1 MKKLLNFSLS
11 FLMIFTVAFAT
22 IETVDSEPAFANSSK
37 AFACKSSS
45 GDLYGYQTQQSAN
58 ALNIFRFNV
67 ETAKTDAVK
76 SYTRLGSTA
85 VKNFKDIKGSAM
97 DDQGHMFALAKT
109 NRNQLQ
115 LHYLPSN
122 SNTGTQ
128 VGGSISV
135 SGIYDAATYFEY
147 NNQKYIVSSKGFFG
161 GAKGWRL
168 PNSYNYTS
176 YAPIT
181 YFNVDTNGTR
191 AKLNTVDDIAWLR
204 DGSAW
209 PKYGIYSPSFV
220 GYDVGTQRVVLGY
233 IMGLSGNR
241 FAIKVTD
248 YSLSRGSWSSTSN
261 VGATFAFGGEEVYT
275 VYNGNGEV
283 RKISYNGSSFS
294 FGTSLGNMQK
304 TSKNDGSACHTG
316 TPDQYWEPTAS
327 IVGTSTCDGEGK
339 KLQVKL
345 ANPLLAGKNG
355 TKAIHAATYSS
366 TDGQS
371 GTLYSFTQDIGST
384 VTYYPG
390 PAFANG
396 SVVTVNYTI
405 TNANDS
411 TEVRSGALTKTI
423 DASECVTTPTDPSS
437 TFSKSLGTCSGNT
450 DSSTSTSTLSITN
463 NESSATTYY
472 KVEYSLDGGSSY
484 TVKAANLSVAAGQTD
499 TSMTQAVTHGQQI
512 IWRVTDSDISNTFTG
527 QSAELVSPS
536 AVVGCI
542 LEVNAGETY
551 SACQTLGS
559 ASEGNLKTT
568 MTFYN
573 GESQGVYLYAD
584 IRLSTDGSTWGDWQ
598 VRGYQNLISA
608 NSSRVRNFGQV
619 PDGQYYQWRWRF
631 GTTIQNLNAASWID
645 GPINGPVDCPTQIGS
660 GFSTEIGAC
669 GAEGSNSQRITLTP
683 SNNGQSA
690 ETPAY
695 FYVQIKLNG
704 SDWTTLTGAGWDN
717 LEVAAGATASPAYSL
732 KLSDGDTFD
741 VRFAVQNHPHT
752 ETPTSWTDIAWQV
765 GNTNASTSEKTI
777 DCPSETIDTSV
788 SVANGTCS
796 GTTFGFMPQVFTMN
810 NGSGAD
816 TVAYYRVQYN
826 KNSAG
831 WVTAVENQSV
841 DIDSSQTYTLED
853 LIVGDTIAWRYYALN
868 SSLAIPANGVDPVS
882 DSDYTTVSSPP
893 TPGDGCN
900 TAASLAST
908 ALGTCSGA
916 SVDSTLSIDVN
927 TYTDNFEN
935 GDNISTTPLKYYVQ
949 YRIDDGSWT
958 DHTTES
964 AAFGSGSG
972 RDLVNATATFTQ
984 AVPDGSTIDW
994 RYQAKY
1000 DGGSFADIADAP
1012 VISANDGAA
1021 VECPYIN
1028 PTASSAIGSCLQ
1040 SVSGTNDGPATSTF
1054 TMENAG
1060 ATRNAYFFVEYKIND
1075 GDWIEKDT
1083 NKQVAAD
1090 ATETLTVDVPH
1101 GSTITW
1107 RYKSSI
1113 TPRDFSTG
1121 SYTTL
1126 DESAAVNCPVLVVTA
1141 TLTPTASCQDGV
1153 FTSFITIQNLD
1164 SSNVSGF
1171 IQAYYSF
1178 DNSTWTAATFSG
1190 ADVTDLEIQDNT
1202 AKTLDGVVVPGGSTI
1217 YWRYEERLPSESF
1230 TNTYITTGPNSTP
1243 LSITAD
1249 CPNLD
1254 PSASVTLGAC
1264 SGSSKPSTLT
1274 IDNSLSNIPG
1284 FFKVEYRFDDGAW
1297 GEAASNDEIAGGAS
1311 ATFSTSVPTGSSI
1324 TWRYQISD
1332 TSNTFTEDYIVTASS
1347 DEVSCYTTGNDF
1359 TTTVA
1364 TGCGYPEAKASFNA
1378 SVPQNVESA
1387 AFFEVQYRTDMG
1399 GPFTSLGSTL
1409 VAPGETI
1416 AIGNINV
1423 PYGSSIQWMYKVT
1436 AEEGADGIF
1445 ISTDV
1450 LTPEY
1455 ESYDPCKP
1463 DPPVTTTTT
1472 TTTTIPTIE
1481 PIFKPI
1487 ITNVRTCNNDGTASY
1502 GLTVDNTQS
1511 NVSLGITTLMKIDNV
1526 TVVNTDY
1533 LVNSGESKFI
1543 TTVASVQEGS
1553 YYRIKFFVSDGAG
1566 GGTSVGVFKKIT
1578 DCYEDTSDSTTTTTS
1593 PPSTIPGSEDPQP
1606 GCDTGFDGSCDTPLT
1621 GEEGNDFFEWD
1632 DYDEEI
1638 YLTDGNYV
1646 VQYIYSEDELQI
1658 AATGIFVDL
1667 YVFYFAVFSTASVV
1681 LLNWR
1686 PRRRK
1691 T

>member
-1 MKKLLNFSLS
+1 MVFSLA
-11 FLMIFTVAFAT
+11 FTT
-22 IETVDSEPAFANSSK
+22 IEVVNSQPAFANSSL

-45 GDLYGYQTQQSAN
+45 GDLYGYQTQQSSS
-58 ALNIFRFNV
+58 ALNIYRYNV
-67 ETAKTDAVK
+67 ETSKTDPVK
-76 SYTRLGSTA
+76 SYTKLGSTA
-85 VKNFKDIKGSAM
+85 VGNFKDIKGSAM

-109 NRNQLQ
+109 NRDQLQ
-115 LHYLPSN
+115 LYYLPSN
-122 SNTGTQ
+122 SNRGSQ

-135 SGIYDAATYFEY
+135 KGIYDAATYFEH
-147 NNQKYIVSSKGFFG
+147 NNQKFIVSAKGFFN

-168 PNSYNYTS
+168 TRSYNYQGPS
-176 YAPIT
+176 APIA

-191 AKLNTVDDIAWLR
+191 ARLATVDDIAWLR

-209 PKYGIYSPSFV
+209 PKHEGIDPSFV
-220 GYDVGTQRVVLGY
+220 GYDVSTQRVVLGY
-233 IMGLSGNR
+233 ITQAYGTAIN
-241 FAIKVTD
+241 IKVKD
-248 YSLSRGSWSSTSN
+248 HYLSRGSWSSRSN
-261 VGATFAFGGEEVYT
+261 VGATFAFGGEEVYA

-316 TPDQYWEPTAS
+316 TPRQYFEPSLSVVAAGSCT
-327 IVGTSTCDGEGK
+327 GEGK
-339 KLQVKL
+339 KVTITLSNLEASGKITPSVKFL
-345 ANPLLAGKNG
+345 GSISPPYQAIDTTLEPGGTATIVSTGSSNG
-355 TKAIHAATYSS
+355 
-366 TDGQS
+366 
-371 GTLYSFTQDIGST
+371 LVT
-384 VTYYPG
+384 VTLS
-390 PAFANG
+390 ATNQ
-396 SVVTVNYTI
+396 SDTSEVRTLSETI
-405 TNANDS
+405 T
-411 TEVRSGALTKTI
+411 V
-423 DASECVTTPTDPSS
+423 DASECVTTPISPDSS
-437 TFSKSLGTCSGNT
+437 YSQTLGTCS
-450 DSSTSTSTLSITN
+450 SSAPNATRTSTLSITN
-463 NESSATTYY
+463 ESDATAYY
-472 KVEYSLDGGSSY
+472 KVEYSLNGGSSY
-484 TVKAANLSVAAGQTD
+484 TTASANLSVGTGATN
-499 TSMTQAVTHGQQI
+499 TSISQAV
-512 IWRVTDSDISNTFTG
+512 S
-527 QSAELVSPS
+527 
-536 AVVGCI
+536 
-542 LEVNAGETY
+542 
-551 SACQTLGS
+551 
-559 ASEGNLKTT
+559 
-568 MTFYN
+568 N
-573 GESQGVYLYAD
+573 GESISWRITASDMDGEFGGLTPQNLTASDTVSCELNIEIGRTGLGCTTTYGAYGVGTSF
-584 IRLSTDGSTWGDWQ
+584 STLTITNNESSSIFYYKESSVDGGSTWGVAQ
-598 VRGYQNLISA
+598 S
-608 NSSRVRNFGQV
+608 
-619 PDGQYYQWRWRF
+619 
-631 GTTIQNLNAASWID
+631 GTLAA
-645 GPINGPVDCPTQIGS
+645 GAQKALGS
-660 GFSTEIGAC
+660 GRISDGNRQQFRYKIGTDSADAAAKDWTNTTFTDVANCPHEIDTSVTTTIGAC
-669 GAEGSNSQRITLTP
+669 GATGSNQQVFTFDAKNDGSSAEISAHFHLQVSINGGDFTTVDGWDSKEVTAGGTETYSLTLT
-683 SNNGQSA
+683 
-690 ETPAY
+690 
-695 FYVQIKLNG
+695 
-704 SDWTTLTGAGWDN
+704 
-717 LEVAAGATASPAYSL
+717 
-732 KLSDGDTFD
+732 DGDTVDFQY
-741 VRFAVQNHPHT
+741 AVQNEAYT
-752 ETPTSWTDIAWQV
+752 TTPSSFTDVSYTGDAAV
-765 GNTNASTSEKTI
+765 YTVS
-777 DCPSETIDTSV
+777 CPSVTIDTTV
-788 SVANGTCS
+788 SVVNGTCS
-796 GTTFGFMPQVFTMN
+796 GTTFGFLPQVFTMN

-908 ALGTCSGA
+908 TLGTCSGA

-935 GDNISTTPLKYYVQ
+935 EDNISTTPLKYYVQ

-958 DHTTES
+958 DHTAES

-1000 DGGSFADIADAP
+1000 DGGSFAAIADAP
-1012 VISANDGAA
+1012 VISANDGEA

-1054 TMENAG
+1054 TMQNAA

-1083 NKQVAAD
+1083 NTQVAAD

-1164 SSNVSGF
+1164 SSNISGF

-1217 YWRYEERLPSESF
+1217 YWRYEERLPSGSF
-1230 TNTYITTGPNSTP
+1230 TNTYVTTGPNSTA
-1243 LSITAD
+1243 LSIAAD
-1249 CPNLD
+1249 CPLLE
-1254 PSASVTLGAC
+1254 PTASVALGAC
-1264 SGSSKPSTLT
+1264 SGSSKASTLT
-1274 IDNSLSNIPG
+1274 IDNSLSNISG
-1284 FFKVEYRFDDGAW
+1284 FFKVEYRFDENAW
-1297 GEAASNDEIAGGAS
+1297 GEAATNDEIAAGAS
-1311 ATFSTSVPTGSSI
+1311 ATFSASVPTGSSI

-1332 TSNTFTEDYIVTASS
+1332 TSNTFTEDYIATASS
-1347 DEVSCYTTGNDF
+1347 DEVSCYTTGNAF
-1359 TTTVA
+1359 ATSVT
-1364 TGCGYPEAKASFNA
+1364 TGCGYPEAKANFSA
-1378 SVPQNVESA
+1378 SVPSDVQSA
-1387 AFFEVQYRTDMG
+1387 AFFDVLYRTDMT
-1399 GPFTSLGSTL
+1399 GPFTPLGTTV
-1409 VAPGETI
+1409 VAPGEAV
-1416 AIGNINV
+1416 AIGNISV
-1423 PYGSSIQWMYKVT
+1423 PYGSSIQWMYKIT
-1436 AEEGADGIF
+1436 AEEGADGTYF
-1445 ISTDV
+1445 STDV

-1472 TTTTIPTIE
+1472 TTTIPVVE

-1487 ITNVRTCNNDGTASY
+1487 ITNVRVCNDDGTASY
-1502 GLTVDNTQS
+1502 GLTVDNTNS
-1511 NVSLGITTLMKIDNV
+1511 NVSLSITTLMKIENV
-1526 TVVNTDY
+1526 TVVNTNY
-1533 LVNSGESKFI
+1533 QVASGESKFI
-1543 TTVASVQEGS
+1543 TTVASVPEGS

-1566 GGTSVGVFKKIT
+1566 GGTSVGVFKKLT

-1593 PPSTIPGSEDPQP
+1593 PPITTPESEESQQV
-1606 GCDTGFDGSCDTPLT
+1606 CDTGFDGSCDTPLT
-1621 GEEGNDFFEWD
+1621 EDDGNDFFEWD
-1632 DYDEEI
+1632 DYDEDV

-1646 VQYIYSEDELQI
+1646 VQYVYTEDELPI
-1658 AATGIFVDL
+1658 AATGIFLEL
-1667 YVFYFAVFSTASVV
+1667 YVFFFVIFSSAGIV
-1681 LLNWR
+1681 LINWL
-1686 PRRRK
+1686 PRRRRG
-1691 T
+1691 

>member
-1 MKKLLNFSLS
+1 MKKLLNISLS
-11 FLMIFTVAFAT
+11 FLMIFTLAFAT
-22 IETVDSEPAFANSSK
+22 IETVDSEPAFADASK
-37 AFACKSSS
+37 AFDCKASN
-45 GDLYGYQTQQSAN
+45 GDLYGYQTAWN
-58 ALNIFRFNV
+58 NGAIGITRFNV
-67 ETAKTDAVK
+67 ETGTTTNVK
-76 SYTRLGSTA
+76 SFSKLGNLKVSKFQNLQA
-85 VKNFKDIKGSAM
+85 SAM
-97 DDQGHMFALAKT
+97 DDQGHLFMLARKDNKVT
-109 NRNQLQ
+109 PY
-115 LHYLPSN
+115 YLASD
-122 SNTGTQ
+122 STKGVK
-128 VGGSISV
+128 VGKSLSAGSI
-135 SGIYDAATYFEY
+135 IDAATYFEY
-147 NNQKYIVSSKGFFG
+147 GGNKYMVAANGFFAG
-161 GAKGWRL
+161 DVSGWSM
-168 PNSYNYTS
+168 PSGYNYAGLPGTWS
-176 YAPIT
+176 SVS
-181 YFNVDTNGTR
+181 FNINNTGVS
-191 AKLNTVDDIAWLR
+191 AKLAKTDDIAWLV
-204 DGSAW
+204 DGSGYPALNGT
-209 PKYGIYSPSFV
+209 YPSFV
-220 GYDVGTQRVVLGY
+220 GYDIETQKVVLGY
-233 IMGLSGNR
+233 ITSKSGNT
-241 FAIKVTD
+241 FNITVKD
-248 YSLSRGSWSSTSN
+248 YPLNRSGWNQSTR
-261 VGATFAFGGEEVYT
+261 VGAVFAFGGSEVYAIH
-275 VYNGNGEV
+275 NGTGNV
-283 RKISYNGSSFS
+283 RKITYDGSSFGWGS
-294 FGTSLGNMQK
+294 NLGNMTV
-304 TSKNDGSACHTG
+304 TSNNDGAACHTG
-316 TPDQYWEPTAS
+316 TPNQNFTPSAS
-327 IVGTSTCDGEGK
+327 LVAQSSCSGEGK
-339 KLQVKL
+339 KV
-345 ANPLLAGKNG
+345 
-355 TKAIHAATYSS
+355 
-366 TDGQS
+366 
-371 GTLYSFTQDIGST
+371 
-384 VTYYPG
+384 
-390 PAFANG
+390 
-396 SVVTVNYTI
+396 TI
-405 TNANDS
+405 TLSNPEAS
-411 TEVRSGALTKTI
+411 GKETPSVRFLGQISPPYQAIDRTLAPGGTATI
-423 DASECVTTPTDPSS
+423 VTTGSSNGLVTLSLSAINQSDTSETTIISESITVDASSCITTPTDPSS
-437 TFSKSLGTCSGNT
+437 TFSQSLGTCSGNT

-472 KVEYSLDGGSSY
+472 KVEYSLNGGSSY
-484 TVKAANLSVAAGQTD
+484 TVKSANLSVAAGQTD

-512 IWRVTDSDISNTFTG
+512 IWRVTDSNISNTFTG
-527 QSAELVSPS
+527 QSAEQVSPS
-536 AVVGCI
+536 AVVGCL

-559 ASEGNLKTT
+559 ASEGNHKTI

-573 GESQGVYLYAD
+573 GESQTVLLYAD

-598 VRGYQNLISA
+598 NRGYQNAISA
-608 NSSRVRNFGQV
+608 NGSFTRSFGSV

-631 GTTIQNLNAASWID
+631 GTTVSNLDAASWIE
-645 GPINGPVDCPTQIGS
+645 GPVNGAVDCPTVIGQ
-660 GFSTEIGAC
+660 GFTSTLGAC
-669 GAEGSNSQRITLTP
+669 GAESPNTQRLTLTP
-683 SNNGQSA
+683 SNDGVNA

-704 SDWTTLTGAGWDN
+704 SDWITLNGMGWDN
-717 LEVAAGATASPAYSL
+717 LEIAAGATASPSYEVA
-732 KLSDGDTFD
+732 LSDEDTFD
-741 VRFAVQNHPHT
+741 VRYAVQNHPHT
-752 ETPTSWTDIAWQV
+752 ETPTSWQDVSWAPSGTP
-765 GNTNASTSEKTI
+765 ELTI
-777 DCPSETIDTSV
+777 DCPSVTIDTSV
-788 SVANGTCS
+788 SVANGSCS

-841 DIDSSQTYTLED
+841 DVDSSQTYTLED

-868 SSLAIPANGVDPVS
+868 TSLAIPSNGVDPVS

-900 TAASLAST
+900 TAATISST
-908 ALGTCSGA
+908 SLGTCSGA
-916 SVDSTLSIDVN
+916 SVNSTLSIDIN

-949 YRIDDGSWT
+949 YQIDDGSWT
-958 DHTTES
+958 DHTAES
-964 AAFGSGSG
+964 SAFGTGSG
-972 RDLVNATATFTQ
+972 RGLVNATATFTQ
-984 AVPDGSTIDW
+984 AVPDGSTINW

-1012 VISANDGAA
+1012 VISANSGQA

-1054 TMENAG
+1054 TMQNAG

-1126 DESAAVNCPVLVVTA
+1126 DESAVVNCPVLVVTA

-1217 YWRYEERLPSESF
+1217 YWRYEERLPSGSF
-1230 TNTYITTGPNSTP
+1230 TNTYVTTGPNSTP

-1249 CPNLD
+1249 CPNLE
-1254 PSASVTLGAC
+1254 PSVSVSLGAC

-1297 GEAASNDEIAGGAS
+1297 GEAATNDEVAAGAS
-1311 ATFSTSVPTGSSI
+1311 STFTVNVPNGNYV
-1324 TWRYQISD
+1324 TWRYKITD
-1332 TSNTFTEDYIVTASS
+1332 TSDTFTEDYILTASS
-1347 DEVSCYTTGNDF
+1347 ESVACYTTGNDF
-1359 TTTVA
+1359 STLVA
-1364 TGCGYPEAKASFNA
+1364 TGCGYPDAIAIFNA
-1378 SVPQNVESA
+1378 SVPSDVQSA
-1387 AFFEVQYRTDMG
+1387 AYFDVLYSIDGGGFFNA
-1399 GPFTSLGSTL
+1399 GSVL

-1416 AIGNINV
+1416 GVGNISV
-1423 PYGSSIQWMYKVT
+1423 PYGSSIQWKYKVT
-1436 AEEGADGIF
+1436 AEEGADGTY

-1450 LTPEY
+1450 LTAEY

-1463 DPPVTTTTT
+1463 DPPVT

-1487 ITNVRTCNNDGTASY
+1487 ITNVRTCNDDGTASY

-1511 NVSLGITTLMKIDNV
+1511 NVSLSITTLMKIDNV

-1543 TTVASVQEGS
+1543 TTVASVPEGS

-1566 GGTSVGVFKKIT
+1566 GGTSVGIFKKIT

-1593 PPSTIPGSEDPQP
+1593 PPITTPESEEPQQV
-1606 GCDTGFDGSCDTPLT
+1606 CDTGFDGSCDTPLT
-1621 GEEGNDFFEWD
+1621 EEEGNDFFEWD
-1632 DYDEEI
+1632 DYDEDV

-1646 VQYIYSEDELQI
+1646 VQYIYTEDELPI
-1658 AATGIFVDL
+1658 AATGIFQDL
-1667 YVFYFAVFSTASVV
+1667 YVFFFVVFSSAGVV
-1681 LLNWR
+1681 LLNWL
-1686 PRRRK
+1686 PRRRRD
-1691 T
+1691 

>member
-1 MKKLLNFSLS
+1 MKKLLNISLS

-22 IETVDSEPAFANSSK
+22 IETVDSEPAFADASK

-45 GDLYGYQTQQSAN
+45 GDLYGYQTQQSSN
-58 ALNIFRFNV
+58 AINVYRYNV
-67 ETAKTDAVK
+67 ETAETDSVTA
-76 SYTRLGSTA
+76 YTKLGNTKVS
-85 VKNFKDIKGSAM
+85 KFKDIKASAM
-97 DDQGHMFALAKT
+97 DDQGHMFAIAKNNSNNLIPYYLA
-109 NRNQLQ
+109 
-115 LHYLPSN
+115 SN
-122 SNTGTQ
+122 STKGVK
-128 VGGSISV
+128 VGKSV
-135 SGIYDAATYFEY
+135 SIDGIYDAGTYFEY
-147 NNQKYIVSSKGFFG
+147 NGKKYVMASKGFFG
-161 GAKGWRL
+161 GAKGWSL
-168 PNSYNYTS
+168 PDSYS
-176 YAPIT
+176 YGGSLWNT
-181 YFNVDTNGTR
+181 VNFNVDTSGTS
-191 AKLNTVDDIAWLR
+191 AALSLVDDIAWLR

-209 PKYGIYSPSFV
+209 PQLSGISPSFV
-220 GYDVGTQRVVLGY
+220 GYDVSRQKVVLGY
-233 IMGLSGNR
+233 ITSQSGSTFNIR
-241 FAIKVTD
+241 VQD
-248 YSLSRGSWSSTSN
+248 HDLSRGTWSGTNN
-261 VGATFAFGGEEVYT
+261 VGAVFAFGGEEIYA
-275 VYNGNGEV
+275 VYNGTGEV
-283 RKISYNGSSFS
+283 RKISYDGSSFS
-294 FGTSLGNMQK
+294 FGTSLGNMTK

-316 TPDQYWEPTAS
+316 TPKQYWEPSAS
-327 IVGTSTCDGEGK
+327 LSGLSACDGEGK
-339 KLQVKL
+339 KLQVTL
-345 ANPLLAGKNG
+345 RNPLLVGKNG
-355 TKAIHAATYSS
+355 AGAIHAATYSS

-371 GTLYSFTQDIGST
+371 GTLYSFTQAIASS
-384 VTYYPG
+384 VTYNPG

-405 TNANDS
+405 TNANDT
-411 TEVRSGALTKTI
+411 TEVRSGTLTQTI

-437 TFSKSLGTCSGNT
+437 TFSQSLGTCSGNT

-463 NESSATTYY
+463 NDSSATTYY

-527 QSAELVSPS
+527 QSAEQVSPS
-536 AVVGCI
+536 AVVGCL

-559 ASEGNLKTT
+559 SDEGNHKTI

-573 GESQGVYLYAD
+573 LESQDVYLYAD

-598 VRGYQNLISA
+598 VIGNQNLISA
-608 NSSRVRNFGQV
+608 NDSRTRSFGAV

-631 GTTIQNLNAASWID
+631 GTTVSNLNAASWIE
-645 GPINGPVDCPTQIGS
+645 GPVNGAVDCPTVIGQ
-660 GFSTEIGAC
+660 GFTATLGAC

-683 SNNGQSA
+683 SNDGPNA

-695 FYVQIKLNG
+695 FYVQIKLDG
-704 SDWTTLTGAGWDN
+704 SDWVTLNGAGWDN
-717 LEVAAGATASPAYSL
+717 LEIAPGATASPAYSL
-732 KLSDGDTFD
+732 KLSDEDTFD
-741 VRFAVQNHPHT
+741 VRYAVQNHPHT
-752 ETPTSWTDIAWQV
+752 ETPTSWTDVSWAPS
-765 GNTNASTSEKTI
+765 GTPELTI
-777 DCPSETIDTSV
+777 DCPSVTIDTTV
-788 SVANGTCS
+788 SVANGSCS
-796 GTTFGFMPQVFTMN
+796 GTTFGLMPQVFTMN
-810 NGSGAD
+810 NGDGAD

-868 SSLAIPANGVDPVS
+868 TSLAIPANGVDPVS

-900 TAASLAST
+900 TAATTSYTS
-908 ALGTCSGA
+908 LGTCSGA
-916 SVDSTLSIDVN
+916 SVDSTLSIDIN

-935 GDNISTTPLKYYVQ
+935 GDSISTTPLKYYVQ
-949 YRIDDGSWT
+949 YQIDDGSWT
-958 DHTTES
+958 DHTAES
-964 AAFGSGSG
+964 AAFGTGSG

-984 AVPDGSTIDW
+984 AVPDGSTINW

-1000 DGGSFADIADAP
+1000 DGGSFAAIADAP
-1012 VISANDGAA
+1012 VISANDGEA

-1054 TMENAG
+1054 TMQNAG

-1126 DESAAVNCPVLVVTA
+1126 AESAAVNCPVLVVTA

-1217 YWRYEERLPSESF
+1217 YWRYEERLPSGSF
-1230 TNTYITTGPNSTP
+1230 TNTYVTTGPNSTP
-1243 LSITAD
+1243 LSIAAD
-1249 CPNLD
+1249 CPNLE
-1254 PSASVTLGAC
+1254 PTASVALGAC
-1264 SGSSKPSTLT
+1264 SGSSKASTLT

-1297 GEAASNDEIAGGAS
+1297 GEAASNDEVAAGAS
-1311 ATFSTSVPTGSSI
+1311 ATFSVNVPTGNYV
-1324 TWRYQISD
+1324 TWRYKITD
-1332 TSNTFTEDYIVTASS
+1332 TSDTFTEDYILTASS
-1347 DEVSCYTTGNDF
+1347 ESVACYTTGNDF
-1359 TTTVA
+1359 STSVA
-1364 TGCGYPEAKASFNA
+1364 TGCGYPDAKANFFA
-1378 SVPQNVESA
+1378 SVPSDVQSA
-1387 AFFEVQYRTDMG
+1387 SFFEVQYRTDMG
-1399 GPFTSLGSTL
+1399 GPFISLGSTL
-1409 VAPGETI
+1409 VGPGETI
-1416 AIGNINV
+1416 AIGDISV

-1436 AEEGADGIF
+1436 AEEGADGTYF
-1445 ISTDV
+1445 STDV

-1472 TTTTIPTIE
+1472 TTIPVVE

-1487 ITNVRTCNNDGTASY
+1487 ITNVRTCNDDGTASY
-1502 GLTVDNTQS
+1502 GLTVDNTNS
-1511 NVSLGITTLMKIDNV
+1511 NVSLSITTLMKIDNV

-1543 TTVASVQEGS
+1543 TTVASVPEGS

-1578 DCYEDTSDSTTTTTS
+1578 DCYEDTTDSTTTTTS
-1593 PPSTIPGSEDPQP
+1593 PPITTPESEEPQQV
-1606 GCDTGFDGSCDTPLT
+1606 CDTGFDGSCDTPLT
-1621 GEEGNDFFEWD
+1621 EDEGNDFFEWD
-1632 DYDEEI
+1632 DYDEDV

-1646 VQYIYSEDELQI
+1646 VQYVYTEDELPI
-1658 AATGIFVDL
+1658 AATGIFQDL
-1667 YVFYFAVFSTASVV
+1667 YVFFFVVFSSAGIV
-1681 LLNWR
+1681 LINWL
-1686 PRRRK
+1686 PRRRRD
-1691 T
+1691 

>member
-1 MKKLLNFSLS
+1 MRKFLNISLS
-11 FLMIFTVAFAT
+11 FLMIFTLAFAT
-22 IETVDSEPAFANSSK
+22 IETVDSEPAFADASK
-37 AFACKSSS
+37 AFDCKASN
-45 GDLYGYQTQQSAN
+45 GDLYGYQTAWNTSS
-58 ALNIFRFNV
+58 IGITRFNV
-67 ETAKTDAVK
+67 ETGTTTNVK
-76 SYTRLGSTA
+76 SFTKLGNTR
-85 VKNFKDIKGSAM
+85 VKNFDNIAASAM
-97 DDQGHMFALAKT
+97 DDQGHLFVFARKDNKVTPYYLASDSTQGVKVGKS
-109 NRNQLQ
+109 LDA
-115 LHYLPSN
+115 N
-122 SNTGTQ
+122 S
-128 VGGSISV
+128 VI
-135 SGIYDAATYFEY
+135 DAATYFEY
-147 NNQKYIVSSKGFFG
+147 GGNKYMVAANGFFAG
-161 GAKGWRL
+161 DVSGWSM
-168 PNSYNYTS
+168 PSGYNYAGVPGTWSSVSFNANTS
-176 YAPIT
+176 GVT
-181 YFNVDTNGTR
+181 
-191 AKLNTVDDIAWLR
+191 AKLAKTDDIAWLV
-204 DGSAW
+204 DGSGYPALN
-209 PKYGIYSPSFV
+209 GTSPSFV
-220 GYDVGTQRVVLGY
+220 GYDIETQKVVLGY
-233 IMGLSGNR
+233 ITSKSGNT
-241 FAIKVTD
+241 FNITVKD
-248 YSLSRGSWSSTSN
+248 YPLNRSGWDQSTR
-261 VGATFAFGGEEVYT
+261 VGAVFAFGGSEVYAIH
-275 VYNGNGEV
+275 NGTGNV
-283 RKISYNGSSFS
+283 RKITYDGSSFGWGS
-294 FGTSLGNMQK
+294 NLGNMTV
-304 TSKNDGSACHTG
+304 TSSNDGAACHTG

-327 IVGTSTCDGEGK
+327 IVGTSTCVGEGK

-345 ANPLLAGKNG
+345 ANPSLVGKNG
-355 TKAIHAATYSS
+355 AKAIHTATYSS

-405 TNANDS
+405 TNASDS
-411 TEVRSGALTKTI
+411 TEVRSGTLTKTVN
-423 DASECVTTPTDPSS
+423 ASECVTTPISPDSS
-437 TFSKSLGTCSGNT
+437 YSQTLGTCS
-450 DSSTSTSTLSITN
+450 SSAPNATRTSTLSITN
-463 NESSATTYY
+463 DSDATAYY
-472 KVEYSLDGGSSY
+472 KVEYSLNGGSSY
-484 TVKAANLSVAAGQTD
+484 TTASANLSVGAGATN
-499 TSMTQAVTHGQQI
+499 TSISQAV
-512 IWRVTDSDISNTFTG
+512 S
-527 QSAELVSPS
+527 
-536 AVVGCI
+536 
-542 LEVNAGETY
+542 
-551 SACQTLGS
+551 
-559 ASEGNLKTT
+559 
-568 MTFYN
+568 N
-573 GESQGVYLYAD
+573 GESISWRITASDMDGEYGGLTPQNLTASDTVSCELNVEITRGGLGCTTTYGAYGVGTSF
-584 IRLSTDGSTWGDWQ
+584 STLTITNNESSSIFFYKESSVDGGSTWGVAQ
-598 VRGYQNLISA
+598 S
-608 NSSRVRNFGQV
+608 
-619 PDGQYYQWRWRF
+619 
-631 GTTIQNLNAASWID
+631 GTLAAGADFSM
-645 GPINGPVDCPTQIGS
+645 GS
-660 GFSTEIGAC
+660 GRISDGNRQQFRYKIGTDSADAAAKDWTYTTFTDVANCPHEIDTSVTTEIGAC
-669 GAEGSNSQRITLTP
+669 GATGSNKQVVTFNA
-683 SNNGQSA
+683 NNDGGSA
-690 ETPAY
+690 EISAH
-695 FYVQIKLNG
+695 FHLQVSING
-704 SDWTTLTGAGWDN
+704 GDFTTVEGWDSK
-717 LEVAAGATASPAYSL
+717 EVAAGGSESYALTL
-732 KLSDGDTFD
+732 TDGDTVDFQY
-741 VRFAVQNHPHT
+741 AVQNEAYT
-752 ETPTSWTDIAWQV
+752 TTPSSFTDVSYTGDAAV
-765 GNTNASTSEKTI
+765 YTVS
-777 DCPSETIDTSV
+777 CPSVTIDTTV

-841 DIDSSQTYTLED
+841 DINSSQTYTLED

-900 TAASLAST
+900 TAATSSST
-908 ALGTCSGA
+908 SLGTCSGA
-916 SVDSTLSIDVN
+916 SVDSTLSIDIN

-949 YRIDDGSWT
+949 YQIDDGDWT

-984 AVPDGSTIDW
+984 AVPDGSTINW

-1000 DGGSFADIADAP
+1000 DDGSFADIADAP
-1012 VISANDGAA
+1012 VISANNGEA

-1040 SVSGTNDGPATSTF
+1040 SDGSNNDGPATSTF
-1054 TMENAG
+1054 TMQNAG

-1217 YWRYEERLPSESF
+1217 YWRYEERLPSASF
-1230 TNTYITTGPNSTP
+1230 TNTYVTTGPNSTP
-1243 LSITAD
+1243 LSVTAD

-1264 SGSSKPSTLT
+1264 SGGSKSSTLT

-1297 GEAASNDEIAGGAS
+1297 GEAASNDEVAGGAS
-1311 ATFSTSVPTGSSI
+1311 ATFSVNVPNGSYV
-1324 TWRYQISD
+1324 TWRYKITD
-1332 TSNTFTEDYIVTASS
+1332 TSDTFTEDYILTASS
-1347 DEVSCYTTGNDF
+1347 ESVACYTTGNDF
-1359 TTTVA
+1359 TTSIA
-1364 TGCGYPEAKASFNA
+1364 TGCGYPDAKANFFA
-1378 SVPQNVESA
+1378 SVPLDVQSA
-1387 AFFEVQYRTDMG
+1387 SFFEVKYRTDMG
-1399 GPFTSLGSTL
+1399 GPFISLGSTL
-1409 VAPGETI
+1409 VGPGETI
-1416 AIGNINV
+1416 AIGDISV

-1436 AEEGADGIF
+1436 AEEGADGTF

-1455 ESYDPCKP
+1455 ESNDPCKP
-1463 DPPVTTTTT
+1463 DPPV
-1472 TTTTIPTIE
+1472 TTTIPTIE

-1487 ITNVRTCNNDGTASY
+1487 ITNVRTCNDDGTASY

-1543 TTVASVQEGS
+1543 TTVASVPEGS

-1593 PPSTIPGSEDPQP
+1593 PPSTTPGSEGPQP
-1606 GCDTGFDGSCDTPLT
+1606 VCDTGFDGTCDTPLT

-1632 DYDEEI
+1632 DYDEQV
-1638 YLTDGNYV
+1638 YLTDGSYV
-1646 VQYIYSEDELQI
+1646 VQYIYSEDELPI
-1658 AATGIFVDL
+1658 AETGIFEDL
-1667 YVFYFAVFSTASVV
+1667 YVFYFVVFSTASVV

-1691 T
+1691 S